1 MATTPTK
8 TLPHP
13 RLAYIDGLRA
23 IAVSAVV
30 IFHLG
35 LSAMPQ
41 GFLGVDVF
49 FVISGFVITRSL
61 MQAGDPGRLLPF
73 LERFYRRRF
82 WRLAPALVVVVA
94 VTLLAVAV
102 VVPPVW
108 LSRHIFYTGAGSL
121 FGISNIVLSSA
132 SGSGYFSQA
141 ADFNPFLH
149 TWSLGVEEQFY
160 VLFPLLFWCVF
171 VWSVRRMQRWAR
183 WVIPALAVV
192 SLALAVWGALADPTT
207 SFYLLPTRFWELA
220 AGAIAFTYAERVR
233 AAVAERRALILGW
246 VGLAAVIGALFLPQS
261 WASPFPAGVLPVG
274 GSMLLLW
281 FGAMAIDRRDGVG
294 FWLGRRPMTYLG
306 RISYSLYLWHWPV
319 IVIMRWT
326 IGVSDWWSIL
336 LAAVLS
342 VGLAALSF
350 RFVERPFQSFPL
362 SRIALPSPAA
372 VVAGIGIVSVVIAFY
387 GEGARQSFEYRVQ
400 TKSAISSDKAT
411 FDPLHLP
418 TLGMAE
424 AAIDDPEAPQLLVIG
439 DSHAGMYHGAS
450 LEVANDAGFRFVGS
464 SVSGCGFTLSEAVDL
479 EGACSMQRDAL
490 ATLEEGDV
498 VVFAALR
505 LPRYLDQDGHLFAPV
520 DQLDPKRVERRAE
533 ALAQFDAIVGDLEG
547 RGVGVV
553 IAGPTPMFEYI
564 PLRCADWFNSMNP
577 VCDGRAEISRD
588 ELLERASYANAQI
601 AAVQERHP
609 DAVVWNV
616 FDVLCPGDVCSIR
629 DENGELLFA
638 DQDHLGG
645 RGNELVLPSYR
656 EAVAAAAA
664 R

>member
-8 TLPHP
+8 TSPHP

-61 MQAGDPGRLLPF
+61 VQAGDPGRLLPF

-94 VTLLAVAV
+94 LTLLAVAI

-108 LSRHIFYTGAGSL
+108 ISRHIFYTGAGSL
-121 FGISNIVLSSA
+121 FGISNIVLASA
-132 SGSGYFSQA
+132 SGTGYFSQA

-183 WVIPALAVV
+183 WIIPALAVV
-192 SLALAVWGALADPTT
+192 SLALAVWGSLTNPTT

-220 AGAIAFTYAERVR
+220 AGAIAFTYADRIRKALSERT
-233 AAVAERRALILGW
+233 ALLLGW
-246 VGLAAVIGALFLPQS
+246 AGLAAVIGSLFLPQS
-261 WASPFPAGVLPVG
+261 WASPFPAGVLPVV

-281 FGAMAIDRRDGVG
+281 FGAIAIHRRDGVG
-294 FWLGRRPMTYLG
+294 FWLGRRPMSYIG

-326 IGVSDWWSIL
+326 VGVSDWWSIL
-336 LAAVLS
+336 LAAALS

-350 RFVERPFQSFPL
+350 RFIERPFQSFPL

-372 VVAGIGIVSVVIAFY
+372 VVAGVGIVAVVLAFY
-387 GEGARQSFEYRVQ
+387 GEGSRQGFEYRIPTRSVI
-400 TKSAISSDKAT
+400 TADKAS
-411 FDPLHLP
+411 FEPLQLP
-418 TLGMAE
+418 TLGRPE
-424 AAIDDPEAPQLLVIG
+424 PEIVDPEAPQLLVIG

-450 LEVANDAGFRFVGS
+450 LMVANEGGYRFVGA
-464 SVSGCGFTLSEAVDL
+464 SVTGCGFTLSEAVDL
-479 EGACSMQRDAL
+479 DGACSMQRDAL

-498 VVFAALR
+498 AVFAALR
-505 LPRYLDQDGHLFAPV
+505 LPRYLDQEGVLFEPI
-520 DQLDPKRVERRAE
+520 DQLAPDRVAKREA
-533 ALAQFDAIVGDLEG
+533 ALAQFDEIVGDLEA

-553 IAGPTPMFEYI
+553 IASPNPMFEYI
-564 PLRCADWFNSMNP
+564 PLRCADWFNRMNP
-577 VCDGRAEISRD
+577 VCDNRAEIPRA
-588 ELLERASYANAQI
+588 ELLERASFANAQI
-601 AAVQERHP
+601 DAVLERHP
-609 DAVVWNV
+609 DAVLWNV

-629 DENGELLFA
+629 DENGELLFS
-638 DQDHLGG
+638 DQDHVGG
-645 RGNELVLPSYR
+645 RGNERVLPSFR
-656 EAVAAAAA
+656 EAVAEAAA

>member
-1 MATTPTK
+1 
-8 TLPHP
+8 
-13 RLAYIDGLRA
+13 
-23 IAVSAVV
+23 
-30 IFHLG
+30 
-35 LSAMPQ
+35 MPQ

-246 VGLAAVIGALFLPQS
+246 SGLAAVIGALFLPQS

-274 GSMLLLW
+274 GSMLLLV
-281 FGAMAIDRRDGVG
+281 RRDGDRPSRRRRLLAGSPPDDVPRPHLVLPVPVALARHRDHSVDDRRERLVVDPARRCA
-294 FWLGRRPMTYLG
+294 LGRPGGAQLPLR
-306 RISYSLYLWHWPV
+306 R
-319 IVIMRWT
+319 
-326 IGVSDWWSIL
+326 
-336 LAAVLS
+336 AAVP
-342 VGLAALSF
+342 VVPALAH
-350 RFVERPFQSFPL
+350 R
-362 SRIALPSPAA
+362 AA
-372 VVAGIGIVSVVIAFY
+372 VAGGGRCGIGIVSVVIAFY

-400 TKSAISSDKAT
+400 TKPVISSDKVT

-424 AAIDDPEAPQLLVIG
+424 AAVDDPEAPRLLVIG
-439 DSHAGMYHGAS
+439 DSHAGMHHGAS

-505 LPRYLDQDGHLFAPV
+505 LPRYLDQDGHLFVPV

-588 ELLERASYANAQI
+588 ELLERASFANAQI